1 MNFNQD
7 DNFDLYSVST
17 RKPTDAPN
25 TAKRKKIKR
34 IVNIVASI
42 VLTVSVLLTGVMGA
56 GLWALGMD
64 INDETELEEGDFEK
78 LFVSADSKVSYI
90 LVLGVDPQETL
101 TDIIIVA
108 CIDHEK
114 NTLNF
119 LQIPRDTYIG
129 DDVPTKKV
137 NAVYGNPRQG
147 EARINALRRRLSSYF
162 GIPLDHYVR
171 FTIKGFANCID
182 SLGGITVNVETKN
195 PSGID
200 IMNPFTQIHERIG
213 PGVVTLT
220 GPQAVGFV
228 RKRTGVKD
236 GYVKGDI
243 DRIEA
248 QREVYVSLAKKL
260 QAMSTGQMVSVAKNC
275 YSEIATDMSINQILG
290 YAEEVKDHFAT
301 IRRYRTAGYLPAEY
315 VDGTP
320 FAVDIRRGC
329 GYSPEKWSREEGTD
343 YTCTVYKR
351 PMAKN
356 GNTLDS
362 IFVVSAQSKNPSR
375 AAEIISLF
383 NTNAELE
390 NLLQF
395 GIEGTHYYLNSETGK
410 IRVNPNGGYVMN
422 NNYTGNFYLKYDLD
436 GEENHLEAYKQQNL
450 DSLVSFYYGFVPELT
465 LQDELTLE
473 EANRIAL
480 EYYPGLLRGDYDVD
494 ATFAQINARL
504 SAIDVSSEISAMLR
518 ENPAL
523 ENERFI
529 YSYDE
534 KKNADDTEEEDPVDE
549 TPDDTAAE
557 GDAVEGDAVEGD
569 AVETVDREISAEEGN
584 GAFER
589 TVKSIDDLL
598 YKFTSTPGGSAIFS
612 LQQGVTSKYMKKE
625 NGNA

>member
-290 YAEEVKDHFAT
+290 YAEEVKAISMEQIGIYAVPGQFETYHRLSMWSPHKD
-301 IRRYRTAGYLPAEY
+301 EY
-315 VDGTP
+315 V
-320 FAVDIRRGC
+320 
-329 GYSPEKWSREEGTD
+329 
-343 YTCTVYKR
+343 
-351 PMAKN
+351 
-356 GNTLDS
+356 
-362 IFVVSAQSKNPSR
+362 
-375 AAEIISLF
+375 EIF
-383 NTNAELE
+383 NTYFNPYGLPISSADIQMIELHAK
-390 NLLQF
+390 L
-395 GIEGTHYYLNSETGK
+395 GHSKRTSE
-410 IRVNPNGGYVMN
+410 VVQGG
-422 NNYTGNFYLKYDLD
+422 
-436 GEENHLEAYKQQNL
+436 
-450 DSLVSFYYGFVPELT
+450 
-465 LQDELTLE
+465 
-473 EANRIAL
+473 AL
-480 EYYPGLLRGDYDVD
+480 SNV
-494 ATFAQINARL
+494 
-504 SAIDVSSEISAMLR
+504 
-518 ENPAL
+518 
-523 ENERFI
+523 
-529 YSYDE
+529 
-534 KKNADDTEEEDPVDE
+534 KK
-549 TPDDTAAE
+549 
-557 GDAVEGDAVEGD
+557 
-569 AVETVDREISAEEGN
+569 
-584 GAFER
+584 
-589 TVKSIDDLL
+589 
-598 YKFTSTPGGSAIFS
+598 
-612 LQQGVTSKYMKKE
+612 
-625 NGNA
+625 